1 MERYSRSP
9 IKSAN
14 KKATGQS
21 PGIRNLYFKQTGM
34 VSKFEQMNLGEK
46 NNDDSTIYSKFSS
59 QRESK
64 MQVRG
69 SSSQSRQRTNKSSSR
84 QSQKS
89 RERQAR

>member
-9 IKSAN
+9 IKSGK

-21 PGIRNLYFKQTGM
+21 PAIRNLYFKQTGM
-34 VSKFEQMNLGEK
+34 VSKFEQMSIGENK
-46 NNDDSTIYSKFSS
+46 NDDLTIYSKFSS

-64 MQVRG
+64 KQVRG

-84 QSQKS
+84 QS
-89 RERQAR
+89 